1 MSKKLEKFNKKHKKE
16 DLPEINTGDRVRVHY
31 KVNVGGEKRSQITEG
46 LVIARKHG
54 DETSATITVR
64 QDIDKHTIEKIFP
77 LHSPNLEKIEV
88 VKKGKARKSKLYF
101 LRDKSKKEIR
111 KKLKA
116 N

>member
-16 DLPEINTGDRVRVHY
+16 DIPEINTGDMVQVHY
-31 KVNVGGEKRSQITEG
+31 KVDVSGEKRTQITEG

-54 DETSATITVR
+54 NEPSSTITVR

-77 LHSPNLEKIEV
+77 LHSPNLKKIKV
-88 VKKGKARKSKLYF
+88 VKKGNARKSKLYF

-111 KKLKA
+111 KKLKT